1 LQTPH
6 QILQQYFGHT
16 EFRPGQLQIIE
27 SALSGADTLGILSTG
42 AGKSVCYQ
50 IPALIKAG
58 TCVVVSPLIALMK
71 DQVYNLLRRNISAV
85 AVYSGMSN
93 FEVENIYKSFEKGVY
108 KFLFISPERAK
119 SNLFRDYYETTTLNY
134 LVVDEAHCIS
144 EWGYDFRPP
153 YLQIAELSTLQNNIP
168 IIALTASATP
178 EVQKDIV
185 TKLAFKTSNTYVGS
199 TARSNLSFSCISVEN
214 KITKAIDIIK
224 KVAGCTIIYC
234 KNRGTT
240 QRISDA
246 LNGQGISSMAY
257 HAGMEMASRNNIQD
271 AWINNNIQVV
281 CCTNAFGM
289 GIDKPDVRLVIHYDA
304 PDSLEAYYQE
314 AGRAGRDGKK
324 SFAIVL
330 YVNTEFQD
338 APQKII
344 ENYPEAST
352 ILKIYDDVCNYLNV
366 PFDSFENNSVDFD
379 LLSFCKASNN
389 SIITTIK
396 SLKILEQQ
404 EIIALNESVFMP
416 AKVMCIG
423 DKHQLQFIENTYPVL
438 NKVLIAILRL
448 YAGVHNAS
456 VSISETKIAQMAEI
470 DVHSVKPILQD
481 LHKLDIIIFTD
492 AKDKPQLFFIKERLR
507 TYDIH
512 LNLDLIKILK
522 QRYTIRLQ
530 AAYNYYLNNYN
541 CRMQLMAA
549 YFGETLNTP
558 CNICNNC
565 IGTHKTVLSAVQF
578 ETINNAIVTAIKI
591 DNVSTV
597 KILMQHLNK
606 YKTNDINTVLH
617 AMMDDNKI
625 LLNKNGILT
634 LP

>member
-1 LQTPH
+1 MQTPQ
-6 QILQQYFGHT
+6 QILLQYFGYT
-16 EFRPGQLQIIE
+16 AFRAGQLPIIE

-50 IPALIKAG
+50 IPALLTNG

-71 DQVYNLLRRNISAV
+71 DQVYSLLRRDITAV
-85 AVYSGMSN
+85 AVYSGMSP
-93 FEVENIYKSFEKGVY
+93 FEVENIYKAFEKGVY

-119 SNLFRDYYETTTLNY
+119 SNLFRDYFESTNVNF

-153 YLQIAELSTLQNNIP
+153 YLQIAELRSLQNNVP

-178 EVQKDIV
+178 EVQADIV
-185 TKLAFKTSNTYVGS
+185 AKLQFKTSNTYIGS
-199 TARSNLSFSCISVEN
+199 TARSNLSFSCIAVEN
-214 KITKAIDIIK
+214 KVTKAIDIIK
-224 KVAGCTIIYC
+224 KVSGCTIIYC

-246 LNGQGISSMAY
+246 LTGHGISSMAY
-257 HAGMEMASRNNIQD
+257 HAGMEMTTRNKIQD

-324 SFAIVL
+324 SYAIVL
-330 YVNTEFQD
+330 SVNTDFED
-338 APQKII
+338 VPQKIL
-344 ENYPEAST
+344 ENYPEAAT
-352 ILKIYDDVCNYLNV
+352 IIKVYEDVCNYLNV
-366 PFDSFENNSVDFD
+366 PYDGYENNSVDFD
-379 LLSFCKASNN
+379 ILSFCKASNN

-404 EIIALNESVFMP
+404 EIIALNESVFLP
-416 AKVMCIG
+416 AKVMCVA
-423 DKHQLQFIENTYPVL
+423 DKYQLEFIENTYPLLDGVL
-438 NKVLIAILRL
+438 KAILRL

-456 VSISETKIAQMAEI
+456 VAISENKIAQMAEI
-470 DVHSVKPILQD
+470 DVHSVKPILHD
-481 LHKLDIIIFTD
+481 LHNMDIITFTD
-492 AKDKPQLFFIKERLR
+492 AKDKPQIFFIKERLR
-507 TYDIH
+507 SYDIH
-512 LNLDLIKILK
+512 LNLELLKILK
-522 QRYTIRLQ
+522 QRYQTRLQ
-530 AAYNYYLNNYN
+530 AAYNYYLESSK
-541 CRMQLMAA
+541 CRMQVMAN
-549 YFGETLNTP
+549 YFGENLLTP

-565 IGTHKTVLSAVQF
+565 VAK
-578 ETINNAIVTAIKI
+578 N
-591 DNVSTV
+591 
-597 KILMQHLNK
+597 
-606 YKTNDINTVLH
+606 KTNINKIEFTKINKAILDFLNLNTATTSAIIFQQLTEFKTTDIEIVLQ

-625 LLNKNGILT
+625 LINKNGVLT
-634 LP
+634 LQ